1 MLEVTVKLFWQKK
14 TEENKIIIHQ
24 NSKIYF
30 IRTEVTK
37 ISSVIKLYKNTVSSS
52 YIKLITE
59 ILQKITEILQK
70 FRYQRSN
77 WRWKFWE
84 SLELLWQ
91 KRFKFWSNDVAGT
104 LFHQDEWKRNCKKKL
119 NLKLFKSCSTNLF
132 WILSE
137 DNF

>member
-1 MLEVTVKLFWQKK
+1 MQLSKRKNVRSNCKAVLTKK

-37 ISSVIKLYKNTVSSS
+37 ISSDTKLYKNTVSSS
-52 YIKLITE
+52 YVKLITE

-77 WRWKFWE
+77 
-84 SLELLWQ
+84 
-91 KRFKFWSNDVAGT
+91 
-104 LFHQDEWKRNCKKKL
+104 
-119 NLKLFKSCSTNLF
+119 
-132 WILSE
+132 
-137 DNF
+137 

>member
-1 MLEVTVKLFWQKK
+1 MQLSKRKNVRSNCKAVLTKK

-37 ISSVIKLYKNTVSSS
+37 ISSDIKLYKNTVSSS

-59 ILQKITEILQK
+59 ILQKLTEILQK

-77 WRWKFWE
+77 
-84 SLELLWQ
+84 
-91 KRFKFWSNDVAGT
+91 
-104 LFHQDEWKRNCKKKL
+104 
-119 NLKLFKSCSTNLF
+119 
-132 WILSE
+132 
-137 DNF
+137 

>member
-1 MLEVTVKLFWQKK
+1 MQLSKRKNVRSNCKAVLTKK

-37 ISSVIKLYKNTVSSS
+37 ISSDIKLYKNTVSSS
-52 YIKLITE
+52 YVKLITE

-77 WRWKFWE
+77 
-84 SLELLWQ
+84 
-91 KRFKFWSNDVAGT
+91 
-104 LFHQDEWKRNCKKKL
+104 
-119 NLKLFKSCSTNLF
+119 
-132 WILSE
+132 
-137 DNF
+137 

>member
-37 ISSVIKLYKNTVSSS
+37 ISSDTKLYKNTVSSS
-52 YIKLITE
+52 YVKLITE

-91 KRFKFWSNDVAGT
+91 KQFKFWSNHVAGT
-104 LFHQDEWKRNCKKKL
+104 LFYQDKWKRNCKK
-119 NLKLFKSCSTNLF
+119 N
-132 WILSE
+132 WI
-137 DNF
+137 

>member
-1 MLEVTVKLFWQKK
+1 MLPIDMQLSKRKNVRSNCKAVLTKK

-37 ISSVIKLYKNTVSSS
+37 ISSDIKLYKNTVSSS
-52 YIKLITE
+52 YVKLITE

-77 WRWKFWE
+77 
-84 SLELLWQ
+84 
-91 KRFKFWSNDVAGT
+91 
-104 LFHQDEWKRNCKKKL
+104 
-119 NLKLFKSCSTNLF
+119 
-132 WILSE
+132 
-137 DNF
+137 